1 MIRQQSFSRY
11 LSSNRTLFSRRASNT
26 RRRRI
31 AVATLVGATVLLAA
45 ALQPAKAAEGPA
57 SVPGAAN
64 AASAASAASAAPAP
78 AAANTPAVAE
88 EMVIRTMGPVSYVC
102 GGIAEDQRAK
112 LAEKE
117 KNFNIGILFSQGA
130 NSEFIADVDVKLTRD
145 GQTVAEFRAG
155 GPRCLIRAPE
165 GSYNIEARYK
175 GQPKTIKVSTGTRN
189 AQLRW

>member
-11 LSSNRTLFSRRASNT
+11 LSNNRTLFSRRASNT

-57 SVPGAAN
+57 SVPG
-64 AASAASAASAAPAP
+64 AASAASAAPAP

>member
-26 RRRRI
+26 RRRLI
-31 AVATLVGATVLLAA
+31 VAATLVGATVLLAA

-57 SVPGAAN
+57 SVPGAASTPPATT
-64 AASAASAASAAPAP
+64 AASAPR
-78 AAANTPAVAE
+78 VAD

-102 GGIAEDQRAK
+102 GGIAEDERAK